1 MFKKINENNYCNFT
15 MDKNKKRSTKN
26 VRQQSKTIQFKL
38 NQFIL
43 KQNIEKQQQLWSIN
57 YTNKANNDWVKKLKQ
72 TKQCMTYINKFI
84 YLFIYTQEQNKTEN
98 LIHYLVTKTK
108 QTEQNIA
115 IYKYLEEI

>member
-1 MFKKINENNYCNFT
+1 MQFYHGQKQK
-15 MDKNKKRSTKN
+15 KKRSTKN